1 MKKITLSVAALA
13 LAINTYS
20 QDLFDVTPY
29 LKDSDSVFV
38 DYNFRDIDTT
48 DLVNIFQL
56 RERMLINMRND
67 IETLI
72 KFINKDNSNDKI
84 SRDLASK
91 YTDILRYILSNTND
105 FGYTFNCIKTEIKRK

>member
-38 DYNFRDIDTT
+38 DYNFRDVDTT
-48 DLVNIFQL
+48 DLVNVYQL

-72 KFINKDNSNDKI
+72 KFINKDNNNNKI
-84 SRDLASK
+84 SRDLADKYINILKYISSK
-91 YTDILRYILSNTND
+91 TYNFNE
-105 FGYTFNCIKTEIKRK
+105 TFEYRK

>member
-20 QDLFDVTPY
+20 QEFFDVTPY

-38 DYNFRDIDTT
+38 DYNFRDVDTT
-48 DLVNIFQL
+48 DLVNVFQL

-72 KFINKDNSNDKI
+72 KFINKDSNNNKI
-84 SRDLASK
+84 SRDLADKYINILKYISSK
-91 YTDILRYILSNTND
+91 TYNFNE
-105 FGYTFNCIKTEIKRK
+105 TFEYRK

>member
-20 QDLFDVTPY
+20 QEFFDVTPY
-29 LKDSDSVFV
+29 VSDSVFV
-38 DYNFRDIDTT
+38 DYNFRDVDTT
-48 DLVNIFQL
+48 DLVNVFQL

-72 KFINKDNSNDKI
+72 KFINKDSNNNKI
-84 SRDLASK
+84 SRDLADKYINILKYISSK
-91 YTDILRYILSNTND
+91 TYNFNE
-105 FGYTFNCIKTEIKRK
+105 TFEYRK